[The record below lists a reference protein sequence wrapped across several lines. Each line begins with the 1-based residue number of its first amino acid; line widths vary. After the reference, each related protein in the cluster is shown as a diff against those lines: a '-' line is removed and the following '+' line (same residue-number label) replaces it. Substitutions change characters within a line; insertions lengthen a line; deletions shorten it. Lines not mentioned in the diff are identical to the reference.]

1 MNAAATV
8 IETIARICKLSE
20 SEEEL
25 ALKELPIM
33 FCVYDKKLL

>member
-8 IETIARICKLSE
+8 IEAIVRICKLAE
-20 SEEEL
+20 PEEF

-33 FCVYDKKLL
+33 FCVHDEKLL